1 VSDEIKSLDDMEK
14 EKASKLEKDVVG
26 SMSSFDP
33 DGEPELIIDQST
45 HRYECRNCGYV
56 YDPSEGIKK
65 FDIPSGTAFLDL
77 DQAVFRCPVCRLGV
91 EAFRDIGPRSSP
103 SGFQENLKYG
113 FGINNLTPGQ
123 KNVLIFGGLAFA
135 FACFLSLYSLH

>member
-1 VSDEIKSLDDMEK
+1 
-14 EKASKLEKDVVG
+14 
-26 SMSSFDP
+26 MSSEITKNEDMQDQNKVRNEVQQTMSSVSSGGLLNADP
-33 DGEPELIIDQST
+33 SKSA

-56 YDPSEGIKK
+56 YDPIDGVKK
-65 FDIPSGTAFLDL
+65 FSIPGGTAFSDL
-77 DQAVFRCPVCRLGV
+77 DQLEFRCPVCRQGV
-91 EAFRDIGPRSSP
+91 NAFKDIGPRSAP
-103 SGFQENLKYG
+103 SGFEENLNYG